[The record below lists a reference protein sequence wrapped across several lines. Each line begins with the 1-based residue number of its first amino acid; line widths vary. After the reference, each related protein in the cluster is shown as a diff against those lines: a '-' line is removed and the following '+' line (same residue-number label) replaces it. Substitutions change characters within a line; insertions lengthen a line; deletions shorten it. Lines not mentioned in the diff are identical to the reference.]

1 MVPARADETFG
12 SGLLVQQDNAAKPCL
27 PHHTWCHA
35 HVGHKD
41 LYAGFVPL
49 MCADEPFYMIV
60 GVAHATASGTD

>member
-1 MVPARADETFG
+1 MAPARADETFS
-12 SGLLVQQDNAAKPCL
+12 SGLLVQQDNAAILCL
-27 PHHTWCHA
+27 QHHTWHHV

-49 MCADEPFYMIV
+49 ACADEPCYTIV